1 MFLEERHEKIVAIL
15 NEAGRVTVPELAR
28 QFNVTEDCIRKD
40 LKQLAARGACK
51 RVYGGATKVE
61 AVPELNVTDRIGLFV
76 PEKRAIAKKALR
88 LIEPEMT
95 VFLDISTTNLML
107 AKMVAEENIHCTVVS
122 TMVGVLTALAK
133 SAEVTALC
141 PGGMLRPGLDG
152 FVGVPCVKGL
162 DSYRFDLA
170 FMGCYGLNADAA
182 EITTHTPEDG
192 IVKEAVVARSRKNYL
207 LAESRKLSS
216 FGSYRYA
223 SFDDFEALIS
233 DGEDVE
239 GAARVRRAG
248 LVVM

>member
-1 MFLEERHEKIVAIL
+1 MYLEERQERIVALL
-15 NEAGRVTVPELAR
+15 NETGRVSVPALSKS
-28 QFNVTEDCIRKD
+28 FGVTEDCIRKD
-40 LKQLAARGACK
+40 LKQLAERGVCK
-51 RVYGGATKVE
+51 RVYGGATRVE
-61 AVPELNVTDRIGLFV
+61 TVPELNVIDRIDLFV

-88 LIEPEMT
+88 LVEDEMT
-95 VFLDISTTNLML
+95 VFLDISTSSLML
-107 AKMVAEENIHCTVVS
+107 AQQLAKSERSCTVVS

-133 SAEVTALC
+133 NPKITALC
-141 PGGMLRPGLDG
+141 PGGTLRPGLDG

-170 FMGCYGLNADAA
+170 FMGCYGLDADST

-192 IVKEAVVARSRKNYL
+192 IVKEAVVARARKNYL
-207 LAESRKLSS
+207 LAESRKLHS

-233 DGEDVE
+233 DGKDVE
-239 GAARVRRAG
+239 GAAQVRRAG